1 MGVKEIIK
9 SQYWAS
15 LEMLR
20 EAVRCCPDS
29 LWDNQEDQNRFWQ
42 VAFHAL
48 FYTHLY
54 LQPNEQAFVPW
65 NKNKTGTHRLEKDG
79 DPYRKEE
86 ILEYF
91 EVCREQVEAQ
101 VPALDLEAPS
111 GFEWIPF
118 NKLELQFYNIRHI
131 QHHTGELC
139 ERLGASGN
147 VEVPWI
153 GAKSES

>member
-1 MGVKEIIK
+1 MMKV
-9 SQYWAS
+9 
-15 LEMLR
+15 
-20 EAVRCCPDS
+20 
-29 LWDNQEDQNRFWQ
+29 
-42 VAFHAL
+42 
-48 FYTHLY
+48 
-54 LQPNEQAFVPW
+54 
-65 NKNKTGTHRLEKDG
+65 
-79 DPYRKEE
+79 KEE

-118 NKLELQFYNIRHI
+118 NKLELQFYTIRHI
-131 QHHTGELC
+131 PHHTGELC